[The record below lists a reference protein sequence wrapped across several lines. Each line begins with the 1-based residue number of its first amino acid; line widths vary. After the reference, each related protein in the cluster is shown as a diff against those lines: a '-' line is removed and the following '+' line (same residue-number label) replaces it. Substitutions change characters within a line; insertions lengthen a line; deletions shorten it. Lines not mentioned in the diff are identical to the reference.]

1 LIRNSKEARK
11 MDSDKKPDSSEAS
24 GHGLAVPKSTSRRRL
39 LQAGLGAS
47 PVLLTVVS
55 EPVRAFVTVNS
66 VTCSSA
72 SAFASISAAGAA
84 GVSANTRQVCTGRGP
99 VSWSTT
105 SVSGWPAG
113 TFAVSGK
120 TAVPE
125 LFGQVFSPGVKVGEN
140 ASPTLKDVVAASASS
155 SRTLSLAR
163 YFAAA
168 YLNFK
173 QGYTPPQVVTDIQ
186 LKAMWPKAVAGTYT
200 PVTGGQPWSDT
211 DLINWFKQSM
221 STT

>member
-1 LIRNSKEARK
+1 
-11 MDSDKKPDSSEAS
+11 MDSDKKPDLSEAS
-24 GHGLAVPKSTSRRRL
+24 GPGLAVPKSSSRRRL

-47 PVLLTVVS
+47 PALLTVVS
-55 EPVRAFVTVNS
+55 EPVRAYVSITS

-84 GVSANTRQVCTGRGP
+84 GVSANTRQACTGRGP

-105 SVSGWPAG
+105 SVSSWPVG

-125 LFGQVFSPGVKVGEN
+125 LFSQVFSPGVTINSN
-140 ASPTLKDVVAASASS
+140 ATPTLKDVVAASSSS
-155 SRTLSLAR
+155 SRTIGLAR

-173 QGYTPPQVVTDIQ
+173 QGYTPPQVVTDVQ
-186 LKAMWPKAVAGTYT
+186 LKAMWPQAVAGTYKPST
-200 PVTGGQPWSDT
+200 SAQTWSDT
-211 DLINWFKQSM
+211 DLINWFKQTL